1 MSKAGRPKEVKSEAR
16 ERLTAKQI
24 IFAEWLAMPSR
35 AREPRLQQA
44 LAAQLSV
51 SEQTI
56 CRWKR
61 IPEVVAVRNEIAN
74 AAGVDLVPEAIQAL
88 REELKKGGQ
97 YTIKAAESILDRYG
111 EVAKGSQIATTLRE
125 LIERFK

>member
-1 MSKAGRPKEVKSEAR
+1 
-16 ERLTAKQI
+16 
-24 IFAEWLAMPSR
+24 MPSR